1 MNLNGRTDQRI
12 SYTIQTWTINEG
24 TNYKKINMGMLL
36 RFLFLPDYSGFE
48 LIDIL
53 QDSNFRHCLKIN
65 WNCFYKKSP
74 QRLATLHKS
83 IMQWEYKIGNMSSHP
98 IGFLYFLILDVGC
111 LLAKLRF
118 LVSEFTIALSY
129 LFEFFQHNQYRA
141 YSNMNEYIYLRLRN
155 LFRREKCKI
164 FRWNSIKHL
173 KFSICMAWFH
183 FVPRMCKG
191 WWQRSILD
199 SKEPNLLRWEL
210 IPVSWVC
217 IYH

>member
-1 MNLNGRTDQRI
+1 MKVQITKNKHGNASLV
-12 SYTIQTWTINEG
+12 S
-24 TNYKKINMGMLL
+24 
-36 RFLFLPDYSGFE
+36 FLPDSSGFE

-53 QDSNFRHCLKIN
+53 QDFNFRYCLKIN

-155 LFRREKCKI
+155 LFRRENVKYSDETQSNI
-164 FRWNSIKHL
+164 S
-173 KFSICMAWFH
+173 SSP
-183 FVPRMCKG
+183 FVWLG
-191 WWQRSILD
+191 FILFQGCAKAG
-199 SKEPNLLRWEL
+199 SRYPYWILRNQ
-210 IPVSWVC
+210 
-217 IYH
+217 IYSDGN